1 MRKRIAFPLCLI
13 LIGTAALA
21 APKPPGQHLNVT
33 EVTADIDAGTLTI
46 VGEDFDFGPGP
57 LVVTLGEYGLLTIN
71 FDDATLIDALLPVG
85 IVAGDYLLTVSTGK
99 GQSQSD
105 EYDLTIGAVGG
116 GQLPDDTRPSG
127 EFVTGITDGLLVC
140 APPPAPPPAVVI
152 VSVPIENPFEQVL
165 VECPPGF
172 TLISGGVTIPADISL
187 EDSPDVSAGN
197 NYTICEPVI
206 TQAVVMF
213 CTSICQP

>member
-1 MRKRIAFPLCLI
+1 MTRKRIAFTLGLV
-13 LIGTAALA
+13 LIGAAALA

-116 GQLPDDTRPSG
+116 GQLPDDTCPSG
-127 EFVTGITDGLLVC
+127 EFVTGITGGMLVC

-152 VSVPIENPFEQVL
+152 VSVPMSPIEDTL
-165 VECPPGF
+165 VECPTGF
-172 TLISGGVTIPADISL
+172 TLISGGVTIPTGPIPL
-187 EDSPDVSAGN
+187 LDSPDVSAGIN
-197 NYTICEPVI
+197 FTLCESNFS
-206 TQAVVMF
+206 TGVMF